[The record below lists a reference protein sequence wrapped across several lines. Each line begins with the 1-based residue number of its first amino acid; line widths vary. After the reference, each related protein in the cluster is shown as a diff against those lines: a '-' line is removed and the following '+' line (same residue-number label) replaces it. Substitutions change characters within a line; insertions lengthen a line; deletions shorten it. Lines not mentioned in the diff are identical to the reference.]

1 MPADDTALA
10 TRHFTPYRR
19 GLMPSQNTQTILL
32 ADDHSIVRAGLR
44 EALEA
49 QPGWTICGEASNG
62 RDAIRMARD
71 LAPDIMILDISMPD
85 LSGVIVARDI
95 RKLKLPTELLIFTMH
110 DSEQLVREV
119 LSAGARGFVLKSATT
134 ETIVTAV
141 TSLLNHKPYFCPGI
155 TDAVLRG
162 YLSPGV
168 YALGEVIEG
177 SESLTTRELLIVQL
191 LAESHSNKVIA
202 SMLDISVKTVESH
215 RGNIMRKLGA
225 HSLADIVRYAIRNKL
240 IEA

>member
-1 MPADDTALA
+1 MPLPNA
-10 TRHFTPYRR
+10 P
-19 GLMPSQNTQTILL
+19 TILL

-62 RDAIRMARD
+62 RDAVR
-71 LAPDIMILDISMPD
+71 LAKELVPDVMILDINMPD
-85 LSGVIVARDI
+85 LSGVIVAREV
-95 RKLKLPTELLIFTMH
+95 RKLKTRTELLIFTMH
-110 DSEQLVREV
+110 DSEPLVREA
-119 LSAGARGFVLKSATT
+119 LSAGARGFVLKSASTDN
-134 ETIVTAV
+134 IIAAV
-141 TSLLNHKPYFCPGI
+141 SSLLNHKPYFCPGI

-162 YLSPGV
+162 YLAPGGQGLSEM
-168 YALGEVIEG
+168 LGG
-177 SESLTTRELLIVQL
+177 SEALTTRELLIVQL
-191 LAESHSNKVIA
+191 LAESRSNKAIA
-202 SMLDISVKTVESH
+202 AMLDISVKTVESH

>member
-1 MPADDTALA
+1 MLSSNSP
-10 TRHFTPYRR
+10 
-19 GLMPSQNTQTILL
+19 TILI
-32 ADDHSIVRAGLR
+32 ADDHAIVRAGLR
-44 EALEA
+44 ETLTL

-62 RDAIRMARD
+62 HDAVRMAREQS
-71 LAPDIMILDISMPD
+71 PDVMILDISMPD
-85 LSGVIVARDI
+85 LSGVLVAREV
-95 RKLKLPTELLIFTMH
+95 RKLKSRTELLIFTMH

-119 LSAGARGFVLKSATT
+119 LSAGARGFVLKSALP
-134 ETIVTAV
+134 EILIQAV

-162 YLSPGV
+162 YLSPGGPSLSD
-168 YALGEVIEG
+168 AIEG
-177 SESLTTRELLIVQL
+177 SENLTTRELLIVQL
-191 LAESHSNKVIA
+191 LAESRSNKVIA

-215 RGNIMRKLGA
+215 RGNVMRKLGA

>member
-1 MPADDTALA
+1 MPPNA
-10 TRHFTPYRR
+10 P
-19 GLMPSQNTQTILL
+19 TILL

-44 EALEA
+44 EALES

-62 RDAIRMARD
+62 RDAVRLARE
-71 LAPDIMILDISMPD
+71 LVPDVMILDISMPD
-85 LSGVIVARDI
+85 LSGVIVARDV
-95 RKLKLPTELLIFTMH
+95 RKLKTHTELLIFTMH

-119 LSAGARGFVLKSATT
+119 LSAGARGFVLKSAST
-134 ETIVTAV
+134 ENIIAAV
-141 TSLLNHKPYFCPGI
+141 GSLLNHKPYFCPGI

-162 YLSPGV
+162 YLSPGGHG
-168 YALGEVIEG
+168 LSEVLEG
-177 SESLTTRELLIVQL
+177 SEALTTRELLIVQL
-191 LAESHSNKVIA
+191 LAESRSNKVIA

>member
-1 MPADDTALA
+1 MLSSNSP
-10 TRHFTPYRR
+10 
-19 GLMPSQNTQTILL
+19 TILL
-32 ADDHSIVRAGLR
+32 ADDHAIVRAGLR
-44 EALEA
+44 ETLTL

-62 RDAIRMARD
+62 HDAVRMARE
-71 LAPDIMILDISMPD
+71 LSPDVMILDISMPD
-85 LSGVIVARDI
+85 LSGVLVAREV
-95 RKLKLPTELLIFTMH
+95 RKLKSRTELLIFTMH

-119 LSAGARGFVLKSATT
+119 LSAGARGFVLKSALP
-134 ETIVTAV
+134 EILIQAV

-162 YLSPGV
+162 YLSPGSHS
-168 YALGEVIEG
+168 LSETIEG
-177 SESLTTRELLIVQL
+177 SENLTTRELLIVQL
-191 LAESHSNKVIA
+191 LAESRSNKVIA

-215 RGNIMRKLGA
+215 RGNVMRKLGA

>member
-1 MPADDTALA
+1 MPLPNA
-10 TRHFTPYRR
+10 P
-19 GLMPSQNTQTILL
+19 TILL

-44 EALEA
+44 EALES

-62 RDAIRMARD
+62 RDALR
-71 LAPDIMILDISMPD
+71 LAKELVPDVMILDISMPD
-85 LSGVIVARDI
+85 LSGVIVARDV
-95 RKLKLPTELLIFTMH
+95 RKLKTHTELLIFTMH

-119 LSAGARGFVLKSATT
+119 LSAGARGFVLKSAST
-134 ETIVTAV
+134 ENIIAAV
-141 TSLLNHKPYFCPGI
+141 ASLLSHKPYFCPGI

-162 YLSPGV
+162 YLSPGGHG
-168 YALGEVIEG
+168 LGEVIEG
-177 SESLTTRELLIVQL
+177 SETLTTRELLIVQL
-191 LAESHSNKVIA
+191 LAESRSNKVIA

>member
-1 MPADDTALA
+1 MPLPNA
-10 TRHFTPYRR
+10 
-19 GLMPSQNTQTILL
+19 PSILL

-44 EALEA
+44 EALES

-62 RDAIRMARD
+62 RDALR
-71 LAPDIMILDISMPD
+71 LAKELVPDVMILDISMPD
-85 LSGVIVARDI
+85 LSGVIVARDV
-95 RKLKLPTELLIFTMH
+95 RKLKTHTELLIFTMH

-119 LSAGARGFVLKSATT
+119 LSAGARGFVLKSASTDN
-134 ETIVTAV
+134 IIAAV

-162 YLSPGV
+162 YLSPGGHG
-168 YALGEVIEG
+168 LGEVIEG
-177 SESLTTRELLIVQL
+177 SETLTTRELLIVQL
-191 LAESHSNKVIA
+191 LAESRSNKVIA

>member
-1 MPADDTALA
+1 MPLPNA
-10 TRHFTPYRR
+10 P
-19 GLMPSQNTQTILL
+19 TILL

-44 EALEA
+44 EALES

-62 RDAIRMARD
+62 RDALR
-71 LAPDIMILDISMPD
+71 LAKELVPDVMILDISMPD
-85 LSGVIVARDI
+85 LSGVIVARDV
-95 RKLKLPTELLIFTMH
+95 RKLKIHTELLIFTMH

-119 LSAGARGFVLKSATT
+119 LSAGARGFVLKSASTDN
-134 ETIVTAV
+134 IITAV
-141 TSLLNHKPYFCPGI
+141 ASLLNHKPYFCPGI

-162 YLSPGV
+162 YLSPGGQG
-168 YALGEVIEG
+168 LGEVIEG
-177 SESLTTRELLIVQL
+177 SETLTTRELLIVQL
-191 LAESHSNKVIA
+191 LAESRSNKVIA

>member
-1 MPADDTALA
+1 MLSSNSP
-10 TRHFTPYRR
+10 
-19 GLMPSQNTQTILL
+19 TILI
-32 ADDHSIVRAGLR
+32 ADDHAIVRAGLR
-44 EALEA
+44 ETLTL

-62 RDAIRMARD
+62 HDAVRMARE
-71 LAPDIMILDISMPD
+71 LSPDVMILDISMPD
-85 LSGVIVARDI
+85 LSGVLVAREV
-95 RKLKLPTELLIFTMH
+95 RKLKSRTELLIFTKH

-119 LSAGARGFVLKSATT
+119 LSAGARGFVLKSALP
-134 ETIVTAV
+134 EILIQAV

-162 YLSPGV
+162 YLSPGGPS
-168 YALGEVIEG
+168 LSETIEG
-177 SESLTTRELLIVQL
+177 SENLTTRELLIVQL
-191 LAESHSNKVIA
+191 LAESRSNKVIA

>member
-1 MPADDTALA
+1 MPLPNAA
-10 TRHFTPYRR
+10 
-19 GLMPSQNTQTILL
+19 TILL

-44 EALEA
+44 EALES
-49 QPGWTICGEASNG
+49 QSGWTICGEASNG
-62 RDAIRMARD
+62 RDALR
-71 LAPDIMILDISMPD
+71 LAKELVPDVMILDISMPD
-85 LSGVIVARDI
+85 LSGVIVARDV
-95 RKLKLPTELLIFTMH
+95 RKLKTHTELLIFTMH

-119 LSAGARGFVLKSATT
+119 LSAGARGFVLKSASTDH
-134 ETIVTAV
+134 IIAAV
-141 TSLLNHKPYFCPGI
+141 ASLLNHKPYFCPGI

-162 YLSPGV
+162 YLSPDGHG
-168 YALGEVIEG
+168 LGEVIEG
-177 SESLTTRELLIVQL
+177 SETLTTRELLIVQL
-191 LAESHSNKVIA
+191 LAESRSNKVIA

>member
-1 MPADDTALA
+1 MPLPAA
-10 TRHFTPYRR
+10 P
-19 GLMPSQNTQTILL
+19 TILL

-44 EALEA
+44 EALES

-62 RDAIRMARD
+62 RDAIR
-71 LAPDIMILDISMPD
+71 LAKELVPDVMILDISMPD
-85 LSGVIVARDI
+85 LSGVIVARDV
-95 RKLKLPTELLIFTMH
+95 RKLKTHTELLIFTMH
-110 DSEQLVREV
+110 DREQLVREV
-119 LSAGARGFVLKSATT
+119 FSAGARGFVLKSASTDH
-134 ETIVTAV
+134 IIAAV

-168 YALGEVIEG
+168 HGLSDVIEG
-177 SESLTTRELLIVQL
+177 AETLTTRELLIVQL
-191 LAESHSNKVIA
+191 LAESRSNKVIA